1 MQALAIWGIRS
12 RKWGAIYDGRARL
25 TELLGISPHALQ
37 AVLKTVIKRAGYRKA
52 ILLETAMNPPGIEK
66 ILRRAG
72 FYAHRRM
79 PLIVR
84 SLSNINISANI
95 HYHPNWQIYGGDVDT
110 F

>member
-1 MQALAIWGIRS
+1 MQAVAIWGLRN

-25 TELLGISPHALQ
+25 TELLGVSPHALQ
-37 AVLKTVIKRAGYRKA
+37 AVLKTVIKRARNRKA
-52 ILLETAMNPPGIEK
+52 ILLETATNLSGIDK
-66 ILRRAG
+66 IMRRAG

-95 HYHPNWQIYGGDVDT
+95 HYHPNWQIFGGDVDT